1 MRENRIET
9 AEHVLPGHPDKLC
22 DAAVDAIVDFVRR
35 GGEDARRG
43 KAIAGDPDGQCGLE
57 AAVIF
62 GSFYLTGRIA
72 AREDLLGAL
81 DIAGIV
87 EGTFRSAGY
96 GTDAAGFHWTPSPV
110 GLGIV
115 TQLCIGP
122 FATGE
127 REARH
132 LSDDQAICVGYANA
146 LAETGHLPPAHWL
159 SRRIA
164 RALFDLRAVRG
175 AGQVGPDGKVLVSVQ
190 TDGERWRPLAV
201 SISLHH
207 HEGSDWLLLRRFAE
221 EAVER
226 ACAGRPTPTIS
237 LNGAG
242 MFVAGGPMG
251 DNGLSG
257 KKLVV
262 DAYGPTVP
270 IGGGA
275 WSGKDFHKVDRL
287 GGLLA
292 RSLAKRAVL
301 RGLAGEAR
309 VTLAY
314 APGCERPVRVDA
326 LLDGRPVSDL
336 LARLGQ
342 PQSANQAV
350 WRDYVACE
358 ASLPE
363 LARWG
368 HQQAGTPWE
377 AVK

>member
-1 MRENRIET
+1 MKEQRIET

-35 GGEDARRG
+35 GEPGVCT
-43 KAIAGDPDGQCGLE
+43 GDPDGQCGLE

-72 AREDLLGAL
+72 ARKDVLAAL
-81 DIAGIV
+81 EIPEIV
-87 EGTFRSAGY
+87 EAVYCCAGY
-96 GTDAAGFHWTPSPV
+96 GTDAAGYEWKPAPQR
-110 GLGIV
+110 LGV
-115 TQLCIGP
+115 LTQLCIGP
-122 FATGE
+122 FAEGE
-127 REARH
+127 LEARH

-146 LAETGHLPPAHWL
+146 LSETNYVPPAQWL
-159 SRRIA
+159 ARRIA
-164 RALFDLRAVRG
+164 KELFDLRLRNG
-175 AGQVGPDGKVLVSVQ
+175 AGQVGPDGKVLVSVE
-190 TDGERWRPLAV
+190 TDGERWGPLDV

-207 HEGSDWLLLRRFAE
+207 HEHSDWLFLRRFAE
-221 EAVER
+221 EAVAR
-226 ACAGRPTPTIS
+226 ACAGRPTPTIR

-292 RSLAKRAVL
+292 RSLAKRAVF
-301 RGLAGEAR
+301 RGLAREAL

-314 APGCERPVRVDA
+314 APGCERPVGVEA
-326 LLDGRPVSDL
+326 LLDERPVGNL
-336 LARLGQ
+336 LERLGE
-342 PQSANQAV
+342 PETGNQAV
-350 WRDYVACE
+350 WRDYIACG

-363 LARWG
+363 LAQWG
-368 HQQAGTPWE
+368 HQRAGTPWE
-377 AVK
+377 TVD

>member
-1 MRENRIET
+1 MSERRIET

-35 GGEDARRG
+35 GEPGCP
-43 KAIAGDPDGQCGLE
+43 GDPDGQCGLE

-72 AREDLLGAL
+72 AREAVLAAL
-81 DIAGIV
+81 EIPEILEAV
-87 EGTFRSAGY
+87 YACAGY
-96 GTDAAGFHWTPSPV
+96 GTDAAGLEWKPAPQY
-110 GLGIV
+110 LGV
-115 TQLCIGP
+115 LTQLCIGP
-122 FATGE
+122 FTEGE

-132 LSDDQAICVGYANA
+132 LADDQAVCVGYANA
-146 LAETGHLPPAHWL
+146 LPDTDHLPPAHWL
-159 SRRIA
+159 ARRIA
-164 RALFDLRAVRG
+164 CELFDLRLRKG
-175 AGQVGPDGKVLVSVQ
+175 AGQVGPDGKVLVAVE
-190 TDGERWRPLAV
+190 TDGERWTPFTV
-201 SISLHH
+201 SVSLNHH
-207 HEGSDWLLLRRFAE
+207 PGSDWLFLRRFAE

-226 ACAGRPTPTIS
+226 ACAGRPAPGIR

-242 MFVAGGPMG
+242 MFVAGGPNG

-292 RSLAKRAVL
+292 RSLARRAVL
-301 RGLAGEAR
+301 AGFAREAR

-314 APGCERPVRVDA
+314 TPGCDRPVGVHA
-326 LLDGRPVSDL
+326 LLDGRAQGDL
-336 LARLGQ
+336 LRRLGD
-342 PQSANQAV
+342 PETANQAV
-350 WRDYVACE
+350 WRDYVACA

-363 LARWG
+363 LACWG
-368 HQQAGTPWE
+368 HQQAGMPWE
-377 AVK
+377 AVG

>member
-1 MRENRIET
+1 MRENRIES

-35 GGEDARRG
+35 GKEDERRG
-43 KAIAGDPDGQCGLE
+43 KTIAGDPDGQCGLE

-62 GSFYLTGRIA
+62 GSVYLTGRVA
-72 AREDLLGAL
+72 AREDLLGHL
-81 DIAGIV
+81 DLPGIL
-87 EGTFRSAGY
+87 EKTYRSAGY
-96 GTDAAGFHWTPSPV
+96 GRDAAGFDWTPSPK
-110 GLGIV
+110 GLGVI

-122 FATGE
+122 FAEGE

-132 LSDDQAICVGYANA
+132 LSDDQAVCVGYANA

-159 SRRIA
+159 ARRIA
-164 RALFDLRAVRG
+164 RALFDLRAVQG
-175 AGQVGPDGKVLVSVQ
+175 AGQVGPDGKVLATVE
-190 TDGERWRPLAV
+190 TDGERWRPLSV
-201 SISLHH
+201 SVSLNH
-207 HEGSDWLLLRRFAE
+207 HEGSDWLFLRRFAE

-226 ACAGRPTPTIS
+226 ACAGRPMPTVS

-292 RSLAKRAVL
+292 RSLAKRTVV
-301 RGLAGEAR
+301 RGLAREAQ
-309 VTLAY
+309 VSLAY
-314 APGCERPVRVDA
+314 APGCDRPVEVGA

-342 PQSANQAV
+342 PEIGNQAV
-350 WRDYVACE
+350 WRDYVACD

-368 HQQAGTPWE
+368 HQRAGMPWE
-377 AVK
+377 ALS